1 MNQTI
6 YELEL
11 SLLTPEVRHSIDQL
25 NRLISNSF
33 IEFGSSGKIYN
44 KQDLFEFLPTEE
56 SKSYTVEDFTTSE
69 LSESVILAT
78 YKVIINSQCSLRS
91 SIWKFNG
98 EVWQMIFHQ
107 GTNC

>member
-11 SLLTPEVRHSIDQL
+11 SLLNPSIRKSIEQL
-25 NRLISNSF
+25 NQLISSFF

-44 KQDLFEFLPTEE
+44 KHDLLEFLPAEE
-56 SKSYTVEDFTTSE
+56 SKSYVVEDFTTSE
-69 LSESVILAT
+69 LSEHVILAT
-78 YKVIINSQCSLRS
+78 YKVTIGSQRSLRS

-98 EVWQMIFHQ
+98 GVWQIIFHQ

>member
-11 SLLTPEVRHSIDQL
+11 SLLTPEVRHSIEQL
-25 NRLISNSF
+25 NQLISGSF
-33 IEFGSSGKIYN
+33 VEFGSSGKIYN
-44 KQDLFEFLPTEE
+44 KRDLLEFLPTEE

-69 LSESVILAT
+69 LSEYVILAT
-78 YKVIINSQCSLRS
+78 YKVIIGSQRSLRS

-98 EVWQMIFHQ
+98 DVWQMIFHQ
-107 GTNC
+107 GTNY